1 MTYDTQKIRL
11 KALKS
16 IARTSKKAVG
26 FKKSKKWN
34 ILTYDALKI
43 ILYWTVL
50 TYDTSRIWKHQK
62 LILTYDTPK
71 QNEGHSAIDLWH
83 TIKKLSSYW
92 LLTYDTLKN
101 MRVNS

>member
-1 MTYDTQKIRL
+1 LTYDTQKIRL

-43 ILYWTVL
+43 ILY
-50 TYDTSRIWKHQK
+50 
-62 LILTYDTPK
+62 
-71 QNEGHSAIDLWH
+71 
-83 TIKKLSSYW
+83 
-92 LLTYDTLKN
+92 
-101 MRVNS
+101 